1 MVRSP
6 HHGLLLVRVNI
17 DGAVTAPGSVV
28 APSSWTAE
36 IDTVIQLISGRF
48 TRPET
53 LASAAD
59 LISGLVAN
67 LERKNCWTIAEHAGH
82 ATPDR
87 LQHLLARA
95 VWDVD
100 GVCDDLAAYVV
111 DRLVTPDE
119 QPVLVI
125 DETGDLKKGDQTVGV
140 QRQYT
145 GTAGRIENAQ
155 VAVYATLVASRGHT
169 FIDRALYL
177 PKCWA
182 DNPDRRAEAGV
193 PADVGF
199 ATKPAL
205 AADMI
210 TRAVTTTGVPV
221 GWVTGD
227 EVYGAC
233 PNLRATIRSHRVGY
247 VLAVARNHRATAIG
261 AEEADTAVD
270 LGLSPHNWE
279 QLSAGPGA
287 KGQRFYTWARCRIE
301 PEPGSTEG
309 FHWLLFRHN
318 NTTGEWA
325 YYRCWHPT
333 NIGLE
338 ELVRVAGQ
346 RWRIEEGFQ
355 AAKGHVGLD
364 QHQVRRWRS
373 WHRWT
378 TLAMIAHAL
387 LTVVAADTR
396 DSDTTSG
403 LIPITLA
410 EARRLL
416 LAAWQHTRSMIH
428 ALAWSHWRRRHQ
440 HRARQSHYQR
450 RGQPPPPT

>member
-1 MVRSP
+1 M
-6 HHGLLLVRVNI
+6 
-17 DGAVTAPGSVV
+17 TAPVSVV
-28 APSSWTAE
+28 APAPWASE
-36 IDTVIQLISGRF
+36 IDTVIQLIADRF
-48 TRPET
+48 ARPE
-53 LASAAD
+53 AVANAVD
-59 LISGLVAN
+59 LVGGLVAN

-82 ATPDR
+82 DTPDR

-95 VWDVD
+95 TWDVD
-100 GVCDDLAAYVV
+100 GVRDDLTDYVV
-111 DRLVTPDE
+111 DRLVEPGE
-119 QPVLVI
+119 APILVV
-125 DETGDLKKGDQTVGV
+125 DETGDLKKGNATVGV

-155 VAVYATLVASRGHT
+155 VAVFATLVTGRGHA

-177 PKCWA
+177 PNCWVE
-182 DNPDRRAEAGV
+182 DPDRRTQAGV
-193 PADVGF
+193 PDHVSF

-205 AADMI
+205 AGAMI
-210 TRAVTTTGVPV
+210 DRAVTAGVPV

-233 PNLRATIRSHRVGY
+233 PTLRATVRSHRVGY
-247 VLAVARNHRATAIG
+247 VLAVASNHRATSVSAK
-261 AEEADTAVD
+261 EPDTAAD
-270 LGLSPHNWE
+270 LGLSTYTWE
-279 QLSAGPGA
+279 RLSAGDGA
-287 KGQRFYTWARCRIE
+287 KGQRLYSWARCRIE
-301 PEPGSTEG
+301 PEAGNAVG
-309 FHWLLFRHN
+309 HHWMLFRRN
-318 NTTGEWA
+318 TTTGEWA
-325 YYRCWHPT
+325 YYRCWHPNDVT
-333 NIGLE
+333 LD

-364 QHQVRRWRS
+364 QHQVRRWDS

-378 TLAMIAHAL
+378 TLAMLAHAL

-396 DSDTTSG
+396 NAETATG

-416 LAAWQHTRSMIH
+416 LATWQQVRSW
-428 ALAWSHWRRRHQ
+428 AQTLAWSTWRRQHQ